1 MAFKSLLMW
10 LVKNCIGEVEVII
23 KSEIPVVEED
33 IKNKIPKLN
42 LAITSLDDTPPN
54 TEPIQQDSPMTSRT
68 MYIPPRKINLN

>member
-54 TEPIQQDSPMTSRT
+54 TEHIQQDSPMTVRS